1 MAGGVVRVVPGRHIR
16 RAELEG
22 VRRVSLAALI
32 MLVVQYGLGIILN
45 LYIAVPASDAHAGLM
60 QEIASGPLMLTVH
73 ALLGLALIGAALVLL
88 VRAVRLGDRV
98 IAVLGGP
105 DCHRRGVR
113 VGRDLRAQRSVG
125 CFAGHGPADRGG
137 TAVLHRRADLGQH
150 RSTARLRLWLSTA
163 LLWQR
168 RASADDHESAPARP
182 LESGRNAILGQPR
195 GAVRNR
201 WALLYHP
208 DPGHQHPQH
217 RGQQAEEAD
226 GTGQAS

>member
-45 LYIAVPASDAHAGLM
+45 LYIAVPASDAHAGLV

-73 ALLGLALIGAALVLL
+73 ALLGLALIGAAL
-88 VRAVRLGDRV
+88 RAAGPGRAPRGPGDRR
-98 IAVLGGP
+98 ARRGGP
-105 DCHRRGVR
+105 DRHRRGVR

-137 TAVLHRRADLGQH
+137 AAVLHRRADLGQH
-150 RSTARLRLWLSTA
+150 QQAGA
-163 LLWQR
+163 GPVNCAGGEILL
-168 RASADDHESAPARP
+168 HVLERP
-182 LESGRNAILGQPR
+182 LDLRQPPALPAGDR
-195 GAVRNR
+195 VHAVHGAR
-201 WALLYHP
+201 
-208 DPGHQHPQH
+208 
-217 RGQQAEEAD
+217 
-226 GTGQAS
+226 

>member
-1 MAGGVVRVVPGRHIR
+1 MGSGNDAARQGWEGAWLMAGGVVRVVPGRHIR

-98 IAVLGGP
+98 IAVLAAAGLTAIGGAFASGEIFVRNGQSAASLAMALLTGVALL
-105 DCHRRGVR
+105 CYIGALTWVSTGRRRG
-113 VGRDLRAQRSVG
+113 
-125 CFAGHGPADRGG
+125 
-137 TAVLHRRADLGQH
+137 
-150 RSTARLRLWLSTA
+150 
-163 LLWQR
+163 
-168 RASADDHESAPARP
+168 
-182 LESGRNAILGQPR
+182 SGSG
-195 GAVRNR
+195 
-201 WALLYHP
+201 
-208 DPGHQHPQH
+208 
-217 RGQQAEEAD
+217 
-226 GTGQAS
+226 